1 MRQYK
6 GLIATIKKISF
17 DKKQIAIMKHIS
29 IYVPK
34 GHYSMVN
41 IEGAYQM
48 FNWVNSYYQQL
59 GKTPL
64 FDVELVG
71 IEQTS
76 TQTNGLFSI
85 KPQRLIKDVEHTH
98 LIIIPAIHGDLEANL
113 KTNAELLPWLINH
126 YNKGT
131 ELVSF
136 CIGTFYLAA
145 SGLLNGKPC
154 STHWQYANEFRAM
167 FPEVLLMDDKIITES
182 NGIYTSGG
190 AYSFTNLMVYLI
202 EKYAGR
208 ETAIMASKGFM
219 IDIDRESQSPFMM
232 FKGQKAHED
241 LEILEAQNY
250 IEKHFNTKITVDAL
264 CEKCNL
270 ARRTFERRFKK
281 ATSNTILEYIQRVKI
296 EAAKKALEHGRKTV
310 NEVMYDVGY
319 NDTKSFRDVFKKV
332 TDMTP
337 VDYRNKFLSA

>member
-1 MRQYK
+1 
-6 GLIATIKKISF
+6 
-17 DKKQIAIMKHIS
+17 MKHIS
-29 IYVPK
+29 VYIPK

-48 FNWVNSYYQQL
+48 FNWVNSYYGQIN
-59 GKTPL
+59 KSPI
-64 FDVELVG
+64 FNIELIG
-71 IEQTS
+71 IEKSS
-76 TQTNGLFSI
+76 TQTNGLFTI
-85 KPQRLIKDVEHTH
+85 NPQRLIKDVKHTD
-98 LIIIPAIHGDLEANL
+98 LIIIPAIHGDLKDNL
-113 KTNAELLPWLINH
+113 KANAELLPWLVKQ
-126 YNKGT
+126 YNQGA

-167 FPEVLLMDDKIITES
+167 FPKAILMDDKIMTES

-190 AYSFTNLMVYLI
+190 AYSFTNLMIYLI

-208 ETAIMASKGFM
+208 EMAVMASKGFM

-232 FKGQKAHED
+232 FKGQKTHKD
-241 LEILEAQNY
+241 IEILEAQNY
-250 IEKHFNTKITVDAL
+250 IEQNYNTKITVDEL
-264 CEKCNL
+264 CGNSNV

-281 ATSNTILEYIQRVKI
+281 ATANTVLEYIQRVKI
-296 EAAKKALEHGRKTV
+296 EAAKKELEHGRKTV
-310 NEVMYDVGY
+310 NEVMYEVGY
-319 NDTKSFRDVFKKV
+319 NDTKAFRDVFKKI

-337 VDYRNKFLSA
+337 IDYRNKFSLAYN

>member
-1 MRQYK
+1 
-6 GLIATIKKISF
+6 
-17 DKKQIAIMKHIS
+17 MKHIS
-29 IYVPK
+29 VYIPK

-48 FNWVNSYYQQL
+48 FNWVNSYYEQIN
-59 GKTPL
+59 KSPL
-64 FDVELVG
+64 FNVELIG
-71 IEQTS
+71 IEKTS
-76 TQTNGLFSI
+76 TQTNGLFAI
-85 KPQRLIKDVEHTH
+85 NPQRLIKDVKHTD
-98 LIIIPAIHGDLEANL
+98 LIIIPAIHGDLKDNL
-113 KTNAELLPWLINH
+113 KANAELLPWLVKQ
-126 YNKGT
+126 YNQGA

-167 FPEVLLMDDKIITES
+167 FPEAILMDDKIMTES

-190 AYSFTNLMVYLI
+190 AYSFTNLMIYLI

-208 ETAIMASKGFM
+208 EVAVMASKGFM

-232 FKGQKAHED
+232 FKGQKTHKD

-250 IEKHFNTKITVDAL
+250 IEQNYNNKITVDEL
-264 CEKCNL
+264 CGNSNV

-281 ATSNTILEYIQRVKI
+281 ATANTVLEYIQRVKI
-296 EAAKKALEHGRKTV
+296 EAAKKELEHGRKTV
-310 NEVMYDVGY
+310 SEVMYEVGY
-319 NDTKSFRDVFKKV
+319 SDTKAFRDVFKKI

-337 VDYRNKFLSA
+337 IDYRNKFSLADN

>member
-1 MRQYK
+1 
-6 GLIATIKKISF
+6 
-17 DKKQIAIMKHIS
+17 MKHIS
-29 IYVPK
+29 VYIPK

-48 FNWVNSYYQQL
+48 FNWVNSYYGQIN
-59 GKTPL
+59 KSPI
-64 FDVELVG
+64 FNVELIG
-71 IEQTS
+71 IEKSS
-76 TQTNGLFSI
+76 TQTNGLFTI
-85 KPQRLIKDVEHTH
+85 NPQRLIKDVKHTD
-98 LIIIPAIHGDLEANL
+98 LIIIPAIHGDLKDNL
-113 KTNAELLPWLINH
+113 KANAELLPWLVKQ
-126 YNKGT
+126 YNQGA

-167 FPEVLLMDDKIITES
+167 FPKAILMDDKIMTES

-190 AYSFTNLMVYLI
+190 AYSFTNLMIYLI

-208 ETAIMASKGFM
+208 EVAVMASKGFM

-232 FKGQKAHED
+232 FKGQKTHKD
-241 LEILEAQNY
+241 IEILEAQNY
-250 IEKHFNTKITVDAL
+250 IEQNYNTKITVDEL
-264 CEKCNL
+264 CGNSNV

-281 ATSNTILEYIQRVKI
+281 ATANTVLEYIQRVKI
-296 EAAKKALEHGRKTV
+296 EAAKKELEHGRKTV
-310 NEVMYDVGY
+310 NEVMYEVGY
-319 NDTKSFRDVFKKV
+319 NDTKAFRDVFKKI

-337 VDYRNKFLSA
+337 IDYRNKFSLAYN

>member
-1 MRQYK
+1 
-6 GLIATIKKISF
+6 
-17 DKKQIAIMKHIS
+17 MKHIS
-29 IYVPK
+29 IYIPK

-48 FNWVNSYYQQL
+48 LNWVNSYYQLL
-59 GKTPL
+59 GKKPI
-64 FDVELVG
+64 FNVELVG
-71 IEQTS
+71 IEKTS

-85 KPQRLIKDVEHTH
+85 NPQRLIKDVKQTDV
-98 LIIIPAIHGDLEANL
+98 IIIPAIHGDLETNL
-113 KTNAELLPWLINH
+113 KTNAELLPWLVKH
-126 YNKGT
+126 YHKGT

-145 SGLLNGKPC
+145 TGLLNGKPC
-154 STHWQYANEFRAM
+154 STHWQYANEFKTM
-167 FPEVLLMDDKIITES
+167 FPEAILMDDKIITES

-190 AYSFTNLMVYLI
+190 AYSFTNLVVYLI

-219 IDIDRESQSPFMM
+219 IDIDRESQSPFIM
-232 FKGQKAHED
+232 FKGQKTHED

-250 IEKHFNTKITVDAL
+250 IEKHFSSKITVDEL
-264 CEKCNL
+264 CENSNI

-296 EAAKKALEHGRKTV
+296 EAAKKELEYGQKTV
-310 NEVMYDVGY
+310 NEVMYNVGY
-319 NDTKSFRDVFKKV
+319 NDTKAFRDVFKKI
-332 TDMTP
+332 TNMTP
-337 VDYRNKFLSA
+337 LDYRNKFLSA

>member
-1 MRQYK
+1 
-6 GLIATIKKISF
+6 
-17 DKKQIAIMKHIS
+17 MKHIS
-29 IYVPK
+29 VYIPK

-48 FNWVNSYYQQL
+48 FNWVNSYYEQIN
-59 GKTPL
+59 KSPL
-64 FDVELVG
+64 FNVELVG
-71 IEQTS
+71 IEKTS
-76 TQTNGLFSI
+76 TQTNGLFTI
-85 KPQRLIKDVEHTH
+85 NPQRLIKNVKHTD
-98 LIIIPAIHGDLEANL
+98 LIIIPAIHGDLKDNL
-113 KTNAELLPWLINH
+113 KANAELLPWLVKQ
-126 YNKGT
+126 YSQGA

-167 FPEVLLMDDKIITES
+167 FPEAILMDDKIMTES

-190 AYSFTNLMVYLI
+190 AYSFTNLMIYLI
-202 EKYAGR
+202 EKHAGR
-208 ETAIMASKGFM
+208 EVAVIASKGFM

-232 FKGQKAHED
+232 FKGQKIHKD

-250 IEKHFNTKITVDAL
+250 IEQNYNNKITVDEL
-264 CEKCNL
+264 CGNSNV

-281 ATSNTILEYIQRVKI
+281 ATANTVLEYIQRVKI
-296 EAAKKALEHGRKTV
+296 EAAKKELEHGRKTV
-310 NEVMYDVGY
+310 SEVMYEVGY
-319 NDTKSFRDVFKKV
+319 SDTKAFRDVFKKI

-337 VDYRNKFLSA
+337 IDYRNKFSLADN

>member
-1 MRQYK
+1 
-6 GLIATIKKISF
+6 
-17 DKKQIAIMKHIS
+17 MKHIS
-29 IYVPK
+29 VYIPK

-48 FNWVNSYYQQL
+48 FNWVNSYYGQIN
-59 GKTPL
+59 KSPI
-64 FDVELVG
+64 FNVELIG
-71 IEQTS
+71 IEKSS
-76 TQTNGLFSI
+76 TQTNGLFTI
-85 KPQRLIKDVEHTH
+85 NPQRLIKDVKHTD
-98 LIIIPAIHGDLEANL
+98 LIIIPAIHGDLKDNL
-113 KTNAELLPWLINH
+113 KANAELLPWLVKQ
-126 YNKGT
+126 YNQGA

-167 FPEVLLMDDKIITES
+167 FPKAILMDDKIMTES

-190 AYSFTNLMVYLI
+190 AYSFTNLMIYLI

-208 ETAIMASKGFM
+208 EVAVMASKGFM

-232 FKGQKAHED
+232 FKGQKTHKD
-241 LEILEAQNY
+241 IEILEAQNY
-250 IEKHFNTKITVDAL
+250 REQNYNTKITVDEL
-264 CEKCNL
+264 CGNSNV

-281 ATSNTILEYIQRVKI
+281 ATANTVLEYIQRVKI
-296 EAAKKALEHGRKTV
+296 EAAKKELEHGRKTV
-310 NEVMYDVGY
+310 NEVMYEVGY
-319 NDTKSFRDVFKKV
+319 NDTKAFRDVFKKI

-337 VDYRNKFLSA
+337 IDYRNKFSLAYN

>member
-1 MRQYK
+1 
-6 GLIATIKKISF
+6 
-17 DKKQIAIMKHIS
+17 MKHIS
-29 IYVPK
+29 VYIPK

-48 FNWVNSYYQQL
+48 FNWVNSYYGQIN
-59 GKTPL
+59 KSPI
-64 FDVELVG
+64 FNVELIG
-71 IEQTS
+71 IENSS
-76 TQTNGLFSI
+76 TQTNGLFTI
-85 KPQRLIKDVEHTH
+85 NPQRLIKDVKHTD
-98 LIIIPAIHGDLEANL
+98 LIIIPAIHGDLKDNL
-113 KTNAELLPWLINH
+113 KANAELLPWLVKQ
-126 YNKGT
+126 YNQGA

-167 FPEVLLMDDKIITES
+167 FPKAILMDDKIMTES

-190 AYSFTNLMVYLI
+190 AYSFTNLMIYLI

-208 ETAIMASKGFM
+208 EVAVMASKGFM

-232 FKGQKAHED
+232 FKGQKTHKD
-241 LEILEAQNY
+241 IEILEAQNY
-250 IEKHFNTKITVDAL
+250 IEQNYNTKITVDEL
-264 CEKCNL
+264 CGNSNV

-281 ATSNTILEYIQRVKI
+281 ATANTVLEYIQRVKI
-296 EAAKKALEHGRKTV
+296 EAAKKELEHGRKTV
-310 NEVMYDVGY
+310 NEVMYEVGY
-319 NDTKSFRDVFKKV
+319 NDTKAFRDVFKKI

-337 VDYRNKFLSA
+337 IDYRNKFSLAYN

>member
-1 MRQYK
+1 
-6 GLIATIKKISF
+6 
-17 DKKQIAIMKHIS
+17 MKHIS
-29 IYVPK
+29 VYIPK

-48 FNWVNSYYQQL
+48 FNWVNSYYEQIS
-59 GKTPL
+59 KSPL
-64 FDVELVG
+64 FNVELIG
-71 IEQTS
+71 IEKTS
-76 TQTNGLFSI
+76 TQTNGLFTI
-85 KPQRLIKDVEHTH
+85 NPQRLIKDVKHTD
-98 LIIIPAIHGDLEANL
+98 LIIIPAIHGDLKENL
-113 KTNAELLPWLINH
+113 KANAELLPWLVKQ
-126 YNKGT
+126 YNQGA

-167 FPEVLLMDDKIITES
+167 FPEAILMDDKIMTES

-190 AYSFTNLMVYLI
+190 AYSFTNLMIYLI

-208 ETAIMASKGFM
+208 DVAVMASKGFM

-232 FKGQKAHED
+232 FKGQKTHKD

-250 IEKHFNTKITVDAL
+250 IEQNYNTKITVDEL
-264 CEKCNL
+264 CENSNV

-281 ATSNTILEYIQRVKI
+281 ATANTVLEYIQRVKV
-296 EAAKKALEHGRKTV
+296 EAAKKELEHGRKTV
-310 NEVMYDVGY
+310 NEVMYEVGY
-319 NDTKSFRDVFKKV
+319 NDTKAFRDVFKKI

-337 VDYRNKFLSA
+337 IDYRNKFSLAYN